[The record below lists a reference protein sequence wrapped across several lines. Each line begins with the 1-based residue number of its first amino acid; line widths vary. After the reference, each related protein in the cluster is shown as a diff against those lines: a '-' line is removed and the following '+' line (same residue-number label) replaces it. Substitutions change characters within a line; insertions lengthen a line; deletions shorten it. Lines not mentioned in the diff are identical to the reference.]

1 MGLEVREFS
10 PGYKLRDL
18 GSLQG
23 ILTSV
28 STSNEKH
35 VETKPDFLLPLPPV
49 PAEPSGDDLASKS
62 SMRFTSRAPIPI
74 ERFSGRL
81 AKGVFWFFSVMT
93 SMLHGVIKQQKN
105 MDLHVGIF
113 GLMRYGIVFIHNQP
127 EQLALQLGV
136 LTLFGASQ
144 EDLWTFGWDRPGS
157 DNPW

>member
-1 MGLEVREFS
+1 
-10 PGYKLRDL
+10 
-18 GSLQG
+18 
-23 ILTSV
+23 
-28 STSNEKH
+28 
-35 VETKPDFLLPLPPV
+35 
-49 PAEPSGDDLASKS
+49 
-62 SMRFTSRAPIPI
+62 
-74 ERFSGRL
+74 
-81 AKGVFWFFSVMT
+81 
-93 SMLHGVIKQQKN
+93 